1 MNMNTQFS
9 KTLMTKTNRRKFD
22 AFDAVAQLNLSILKQ
37 KPTISQ
43 MKRDIQMN
51 RLRIKPHMGDVFS
64 LNMSNDQFIEALW
77 SIIKIDEYIENTV
90 DKLPRKE
97 IDMFYQMSSYFRQQF
112 QDTLNRID
120 MRLPHMKSRPTEQP
134 VAIEIFRDMRK
145 SKQRVH

>member
-9 KTLMTKTNRRKFD
+9 KTLMTKTNRKKFD

-37 KPTISQ
+37 KPSVSQ

-64 LNMSNDQFIEALW
+64 LNMGNDQFIEALW

>member
-1 MNMNTQFS
+1 
-9 KTLMTKTNRRKFD
+9 MTKTNRKKFD

-37 KPTISQ
+37 KPTIQQ

-64 LNMSNDQFIEALW
+64 LNMGNDQFIEALW

-97 IDMFYQMSSYFRQQF
+97 VDMFYQMSSYFRQQF

>member
-1 MNMNTQFS
+1 MNTQFS
-9 KTLMTKTNRRKFD
+9 KTLMTKTNRKKFD

-37 KPTISQ
+37 KPSVSQ

-64 LNMSNDQFIEALW
+64 LNMGNDQFIDALW

-97 IDMFYQMSSYFRQQF
+97 VDMFYQMSSYFRQQF

>member
-1 MNMNTQFS
+1 
-9 KTLMTKTNRRKFD
+9 MTKTNRRKFD

>member
-9 KTLMTKTNRRKFD
+9 KNLMTKTNRRKFD

-97 IDMFYQMSSYFRQQF
+97 VDMFYQMSSYFRQQF

>member
-1 MNMNTQFS
+1 
-9 KTLMTKTNRRKFD
+9 
-22 AFDAVAQLNLSILKQ
+22 
-37 KPTISQ
+37 

-64 LNMSNDQFIEALW
+64 LNMGNDQFIDALW

-97 IDMFYQMSSYFRQQF
+97 VDMFYQMSSYFRQQF

>member
-1 MNMNTQFS
+1 MNTQFS
-9 KTLMTKTNRRKFD
+9 KNLMTKTNRRKFD

-97 IDMFYQMSSYFRQQF
+97 VDMFYQMSSYFRQQF

>member
-1 MNMNTQFS
+1 
-9 KTLMTKTNRRKFD
+9 MTKTNRRKFD

-43 MKRDIQMN
+43 MKRDLQMN
-51 RLRIKPHMGDVFS
+51 RLLIRPHMGDVFS
-64 LNMSNDQFIEALW
+64 LNMGNDQFIDALW

-97 IDMFYQMSSYFRQQF
+97 VDMFYQMSSYFRQQF

-120 MRLPHMKSRPTEQP
+120 MRLPHVKSRGTEQP
-134 VAIEIFRDMRK
+134 VAIEIFRELRK
-145 SKQRVH
+145 SKHRVH

>member
-1 MNMNTQFS
+1 MNTQFS
-9 KTLMTKTNRRKFD
+9 KTLMTKTNRKKFD

-37 KPTISQ
+37 KPSVSQ

-64 LNMSNDQFIEALW
+64 LNMGNDQFIDALW

-97 IDMFYQMSSYFRQQF
+97 VDMFYQMSSYFRQQF

-120 MRLPHMKSRPTEQP
+120 MRLPHMKTRPTEQP

>member
-1 MNMNTQFS
+1 MNTQFS
-9 KTLMTKTNRRKFD
+9 KTLMTKTNRKKFD

-37 KPTISQ
+37 KPSVTQ

-64 LNMSNDQFIEALW
+64 LNMGNDQFIDALW

-97 IDMFYQMSSYFRQQF
+97 VDMFYQMSSYFRQQF

>member
-9 KTLMTKTNRRKFD
+9 KTLMTKTNRKKFD

-37 KPTISQ
+37 KPSVSQ

-64 LNMSNDQFIEALW
+64 LNMGNDQFIDALW

-97 IDMFYQMSSYFRQQF
+97 VDMFYQMSSYFRQQF

-120 MRLPHMKSRPTEQP
+120 MRLPHMKTRPTEQP

>member
-1 MNMNTQFS
+1 
-9 KTLMTKTNRRKFD
+9 MTKTNRKKFD

-37 KPTISQ
+37 KPSVSQ

-64 LNMSNDQFIEALW
+64 LNMGNDQFIDALW

-97 IDMFYQMSSYFRQQF
+97 VDMFYQMSSYFRQQF

>member
-1 MNMNTQFS
+1 MNTQFS
-9 KTLMTKTNRRKFD
+9 KTLMTKTNRKKFD

-37 KPTISQ
+37 KPSVSQ

-64 LNMSNDQFIEALW
+64 LNMGNDQFIEALW

-97 IDMFYQMSSYFRQQF
+97 VDMFYQMSSYFRQQF

>member
-1 MNMNTQFS
+1 MNTQFS
-9 KTLMTKTNRRKFD
+9 KQLMTKTNRKKFD

-37 KPTISQ
+37 KPTIQQ

-64 LNMSNDQFIEALW
+64 LNMGNDQFIEALW

-97 IDMFYQMSSYFRQQF
+97 VDMFYQMSSYFRQQF

>member
-1 MNMNTQFS
+1 
-9 KTLMTKTNRRKFD
+9 MTKTNRKKFD

-37 KPTISQ
+37 KPSVTQ

-64 LNMSNDQFIEALW
+64 LNMGNDQFIDALW

-97 IDMFYQMSSYFRQQF
+97 VDMFYQMSSYFRQQF

>member
-1 MNMNTQFS
+1 MNTQFS

>member
-1 MNMNTQFS
+1 MNTQFS

-43 MKRDIQMN
+43 MKRDLQMN
-51 RLRIKPHMGDVFS
+51 RLLIRPHMGDVFS
-64 LNMSNDQFIEALW
+64 LNMGNDQFIDALW

-97 IDMFYQMSSYFRQQF
+97 VDMFYQMSSYFRQQF

-120 MRLPHMKSRPTEQP
+120 MRLPHVKSRGTEQP
-134 VAIEIFRDMRK
+134 VAIEIFRELRK
-145 SKQRVH
+145 SKHRVH

>member
-1 MNMNTQFS
+1 MNTQFS

-90 DKLPRKE
+90 DKLTRKE

-120 MRLPHMKSRPTEQP
+120 MRLPHMTSRPTEQP

>member
-9 KTLMTKTNRRKFD
+9 KTLMTKTNRKKFD

-37 KPTISQ
+37 KPSVSQ

-64 LNMSNDQFIEALW
+64 LNMGNDQFIDALW

-97 IDMFYQMSSYFRQQF
+97 VDMFYQMSSYFRQQF